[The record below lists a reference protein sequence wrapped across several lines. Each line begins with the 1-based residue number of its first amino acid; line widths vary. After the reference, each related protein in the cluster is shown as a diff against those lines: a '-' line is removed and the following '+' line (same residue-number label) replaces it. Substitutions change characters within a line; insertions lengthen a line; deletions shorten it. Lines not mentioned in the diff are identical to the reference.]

1 MTKHQID
8 LMTEKTIIPVNVL
21 ELCVD
26 DDEVFRRATQ
36 DRRSPSRYKT
46 LLNLGVTK
54 LWSFSTSLFV
64 LTFYRTYPVHDS
76 HTIISI
82 RLACWKREVE
92 AVREWYKNVQ
102 RNWTGIDGTRSKW
115 LVWQTALDE
124 AKRNIQDIQVYLV
137 KIAEGTCKCMS
148 YLEYSAPSGAD
159 CS

>member
-26 DDEVFRRATQ
+26 DDEIFRRASQ
-36 DRRSPSRYKT
+36 DRRSPSRYETYTKT
-46 LLNLGVTK
+46 LLNLEVTK
-54 LWSFSTSLFV
+54 LRSFSSSIFFTL
-64 LTFYRTYPVHDS
+64 YRTYPVHDS

-92 AVREWYKNVQ
+92 AVREWYQNVQ

-137 KIAEGTCKCMS
+137 KIAEGTWKLYHFQIC
-148 YLEYSAPSGAD
+148 
-159 CS
+159 